1 MKQGRGDPQKTKQK
15 HLKGKLGKRRGDRED
30 KGGVGNWIKCGGM
43 YRKWNGGLL
52 GEDGEWTIPGGVM
65 GIKRKSVL
73 ASFFP
78 YRDSSVLNSLWKEP
92 VEKEVT
98 KILER

>member
-52 GEDGEWTIPGGVM
+52 GEDG
-65 GIKRKSVL
+65 
-73 ASFFP
+73 A
-78 YRDSSVLNSLWKEP
+78 
-92 VEKEVT
+92 
-98 KILER
+98 